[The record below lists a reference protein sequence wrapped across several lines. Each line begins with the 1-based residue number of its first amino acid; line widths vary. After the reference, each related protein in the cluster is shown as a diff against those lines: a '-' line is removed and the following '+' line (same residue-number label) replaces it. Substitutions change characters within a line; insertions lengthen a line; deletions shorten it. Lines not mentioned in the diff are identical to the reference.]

1 MSNEQAEATITH
13 RKRRAPD
20 AAHRA
25 EALKERIY
33 VIFTVLAVTIAFE
46 RDASHA
52 SVGGAAFT
60 IAVTVLGTLLA
71 VFVAD
76 IIAHMVAHSSLPT
89 RQELARHLHVS
100 FGSLSVI
107 VAPLVILGLC
117 AMDVLELKTGL
128 RTITIALVAT
138 LIVVTLIAIRRLTVS
153 AFHKVL
159 VLAIMSALGCAVL
172 VIELAVH

>member
-1 MSNEQAEATITH
+1 MSQKQEEATVPP
-13 RKRRAPD
+13 RKRRVPD
-20 AAHRA
+20 STHRA
-25 EALKERIY
+25 DALKERIY
-33 VIFTVLAVTIAFE
+33 VIFTVLAVTIASE

-52 SVGGAAFT
+52 TVGGAAFT

-89 RQELARHLHVS
+89 RRELARLLHVS

-107 VAPLVILGLC
+107 VVPLAVLALC
-117 AMDVLELKTGL
+117 AMDVVELKTAL
-128 RTITIALVAT
+128 RTITITLVAT
-138 LIVVTLIAIRRLTVS
+138 LIVVTLIAIRRLSVRP
-153 AFHKVL
+153 FHKFL
-159 VLAIMSALGCAVL
+159 VLAIMAALGSAVL